1 MIRFAKDHF
10 VEDHCECAHV
20 LTERTNG
27 RRSLLGLLPLSTSSP
42 LNPAVVLLT
51 LLCLFA
57 GALHTT
63 EAHSQNRQ
71 SEEPPNVVLVYA
83 DDLGLEL
90 VSAFNDRLGFETPH
104 VDRLVSEGT
113 SFTNAHSS
121 ASVCSPSRYTLLTGR
136 YHWRTRLKEGNVGQW
151 GPPLIQPGRVT
162 LPELMQ
168 EQGYRTAMLGK
179 WHLGWKWPAKEGS
192 TASRPSRIDFSSR
205 IDGGPVD
212 HGFDS
217 YFGPDIVNYAP
228 FGWWSD
234 ERIVSDLSEVLRD
247 ERSYIR
253 GGLADRDWA
262 FSRALPRLVDRARE
276 YIFDSSNEEK
286 PFFLYFSMTAPHDPI
301 APSESF
307 QGTSGK
313 GDYVDFVLEA
323 DAALGEVLG
332 AISAAGIRDRTI
344 VIFMGDN
351 GTSLRFSQ
359 PKKLRKVGVHVSPV
373 YRAGKGSIYEG
384 GTRTPFIVSW
394 LGHFVEGGRMDL
406 PVSQADL
413 YATLAELTGYSRAEE
428 DGVDSFSLLP
438 MLEGSRET
446 WDSRQFVVTHAATS
460 GGGHY
465 AIRDGSEKL
474 VVKPTGAELYDLG
487 EDPGETRSL
496 STERKARVQELR
508 SALRRIVESGRSTP
522 GPEVDNYQGA
532 EWWSQLPWKRTQR

>member
-1 MIRFAKDHF
+1 MSRFAKDHTLEDRLEDSPV
-10 VEDHCECAHV
+10 VE
-20 LTERTNG
+20 TERTDG
-27 RRSLLGLLPLSTSSP
+27 MGLFLRTLPLSSSFM
-42 LNPAVVLLT
+42 NSGVVLLT
-51 LLCLFA
+51 LFCLLA
-57 GALHTT
+57 GALHAP
-63 EAHSQNRQ
+63 EAFSQKRQ
-71 SEEPPNVVLVYA
+71 SLEPPNVVLVYA
-83 DDLGLEL
+83 DDMGLEL
-90 VSAFNDRLGFETPH
+90 VSAFNNRLGFETPH
-104 VDRLVSEGT
+104 IDRLVSEGT

-136 YHWRTRLKEGNVGQW
+136 YHWRTRLKQGNVGQW

-162 LPELMQ
+162 LPELLK

-179 WHLGWKWPAKEGS
+179 WHLGWQWPAQGGG
-192 TASRPSRIDFSSR
+192 TTNRPDRIDFSAR

-228 FGWWSD
+228 FGWWSG
-234 ERIVSDLSEVLRD
+234 ERIVSDLSDVLRD
-247 ERSYIR
+247 ERNYIR
-253 GGLADRDWA
+253 GGPADRDWS

-276 YIFDSSNEEK
+276 YIFDSFENGQ

-307 QGTSGK
+307 RGTSGK
-313 GDYVDFVLEA
+313 GGYVDFVQEV
-323 DAALGEVLG
+323 DAALGEVLE
-332 AISAAGIRDRTI
+332 ALSRAGIRDRTI

-359 PKKLRKVGVHVSPV
+359 PEKLRKVGVHVSPV

-394 LGHFVEGGRMDL
+394 PGHFAEGERMNL
-406 PVSQADL
+406 PISQADL
-413 YATLAELTGYSRAEE
+413 YATLADLTGYRRAEE

-438 MLEGSRET
+438 MLEGTRKTWASR
-446 WDSRQFVVTHAATS
+446 RFVITHAATS

-465 AIRDGSEKL
+465 AIREGPEKL
-474 VVKPTGAELYDLG
+474 VVKPSGTELYDLD
-487 EDPGETRSL
+487 EDPGETHDL
-496 STERKARVQELR
+496 SAERKSRVQELR

-522 GPEVDNYQGA
+522 GSEVDNYQGA
-532 EWWSQLPWKRTQR
+532 DWWSQLPWDRTQR